1 MATFNKY
8 QKGVEALVEG
18 INAGSDVWKVAL
30 SNRTPVVA
38 SDTNLASAVEI
49 SAGNG
54 YTAGGNVAA
63 TVSSTETSGTYKLV
77 LTSPA
82 TWTAAGGS
90 IGPFEYAI
98 LYDAT
103 TDNLVGYWDYGSP
116 VTLSAGESFSVV
128 LDGTSGVFT
137 VA

>member
-1 MATFNKY
+1 MASFNKY

-38 SDTNLASAVEI
+38 SDTNLASAEEI
-49 SAGNG
+49 SATNG
-54 YTAGGNVAA
+54 YTAGGNTAA
-63 TVSSTETSGTYKLV
+63 TSSSTETSGTYKLV
-77 LTSPA
+77 LTSPDA
-82 TWTAAGGS
+82 WTATGGS
-90 IGPFEYAI
+90 MGPFQYAI
-98 LYDAT
+98 LYDST
-103 TDNLVGYWDYGSP
+103 TDNLIGYWDYGSA
-116 VTLSAGESFSVV
+116 VTLSVGETFTVV

>member
-1 MATFNKY
+1 MASFNKY

-18 INAGSDVWKVAL
+18 INAGSDTWKIAL

-38 SDTNLASAVEI
+38 TDSNLASAVEI

-54 YTAGGNVAA
+54 YTAGGNTAS
-63 TVSSTETSGTYKLV
+63 VSSSSQTGGTYKLV
-77 LTSPA
+77 LNSPS
-82 TWTAAGGS
+82 TWTATGGS

-103 TDNLVGYWDYGSP
+103 TDNLIGYWDYGSA
-116 VTLSAGESFSVV
+116 VTLSTGESFSVV

>member
-1 MATFNKY
+1 MASFNKY

-18 INAGSDVWKVAL
+18 INAGSDTWKIAL

-38 SDTNLASAVEI
+38 SDATLSDAVEI

-54 YTAGGNVAA
+54 YTAGGNAASVA
-63 TVSSTETSGTYKLV
+63 SSSQTGGTYKLV
-77 LTSPA
+77 LNSPS
-82 TWTAAGGS
+82 TWTATGGS

-103 TDNLVGYWDYGSP
+103 TDNLIGYWDYGSA
-116 VTLSAGESFSVV
+116 VTLSDGE
-128 LDGTSGVFT
+128 
-137 VA
+137 

>member
-1 MATFNKY
+1 MASFNKY

-38 SDTNLASAVEI
+38 SDTGLASAVEI

-54 YTAGGNVAA
+54 YTAGGNAA
-63 TVSSTETSGTYKLV
+63 TTSSSSQTSGTYKLV
-77 LTSPA
+77 LNSPS
-82 TWTAAGGS
+82 TWTATGGS
-90 IGPFEYAI
+90 IGPFQYAI
-98 LYDAT
+98 LYDST

-116 VTLSAGESFSVV
+116 VTLSTGEAFSVV

>member
-1 MATFNKY
+1 MASFNKY

-54 YTAGGNVAA
+54 YTAGGNTASTA
-63 TVSSTETSGTYKLV
+63 SSTETGGTYKLV
-77 LTSPA
+77 LNSPA
-82 TWTAAGGS
+82 TWTATGGS
-90 IGPFEYAI
+90 VGPFQYAI

-103 TDNLVGYWDYGSP
+103 TDNLIGYWDYGSS
-116 VTLSAGESFSVV
+116 VTLSAGESFAVS

>member
-1 MATFNKY
+1 MASFNKY
-8 QKGVEALVEG
+8 QNGVEALVEG

-38 SDTNLASAVEI
+38 SDTGLASAVEI

-54 YTAGGNVAA
+54 YTAGGNAA
-63 TVSSTETSGTYKLV
+63 TTSSSSQTSGTYKLV
-77 LTSPA
+77 LNSPSA
-82 TWTAAGGS
+82 WTATGGS
-90 IGPFEYAI
+90 IGPFQYAI
-98 LYDAT
+98 LYDST
-103 TDNLVGYWDYGSP
+103 TDNLIGYWDYGSP
-116 VTLSAGESFSVV
+116 VTLSTGESFSVI

>member
-18 INAGSDVWKVAL
+18 VNAGSDAWKVAL
-30 SNRTPVVA
+30 SNRTPVA
-38 SDTNLASAVEI
+38 ATDGTLASAVEI

-54 YTAGGNVAA
+54 YTAGGNAA
-63 TVSSTETSGTYKLV
+63 TTSSSTQTSGTYKLV
-77 LTSPA
+77 LNSPT
-82 TWTAAGGS
+82 TWTATGGS
-90 IGPFEYAI
+90 IGPFQYAI
-98 LYDAT
+98 LYDST
-103 TDNLVGYWDYGSP
+103 TDNLIGYWDYGSP
-116 VTLSAGESFSVV
+116 VTLSVGESFSVV

>member
-1 MATFNKY
+1 MAVFNKY

-30 SNRTPVVA
+30 SNRTPVPA
-38 SDTNLASAVEI
+38 TDDNLASAVDI

-54 YTAGGNVAA
+54 YSAGGNVAA
-63 TVSSTETSGTYKLV
+63 TVSSTQASGTYKLV
-77 LTSPA
+77 LTSPD
-82 TWTAAGGS
+82 TWTATGGS
-90 IGPFEYAI
+90 IGPFQYAI
-98 LYDAT
+98 LYDST

-116 VTLSAGESFSVV
+116 VTLSVGESFSVV

>member
-18 INAGSDVWKVAL
+18 INAGADVWKVAL

-82 TWTAAGGS
+82 TWTATGGS

-116 VTLSAGESFSVV
+116 VTLSTGESFSVV

>member
-38 SDTNLASAVEI
+38 TDTNLASAVEI

-54 YTAGGNVAA
+54 YTAGGNAA
-63 TVSSTETSGTYKLV
+63 TTSSSSQTSGTYKLV
-77 LTSPA
+77 LNSPT

-90 IGPFEYAI
+90 IGPFQYAI
-98 LYDAT
+98 LYDST
-103 TDNLVGYWDYGSP
+103 TDNLIGYWDYGSP
-116 VTLSAGESFSVV
+116 VTLSVGESFSVV

>member
-1 MATFNKY
+1 MASFNKY

-18 INAGSDVWKVAL
+18 INAGSDTWKIAL

-38 SDTNLASAVEI
+38 SDATLSDAVEI

-54 YTAGGNVAA
+54 YTAGGNTAS
-63 TVSSTETSGTYKLV
+63 VSSSSQTGGTYKLV
-77 LTSPA
+77 LNSPS
-82 TWTAAGGS
+82 TWTATGGS

-103 TDNLVGYWDYGSP
+103 TDNLIGYWDYGSA
-116 VTLSAGESFSVV
+116 VTLSTGESFSVV

>member
-1 MATFNKY
+1 MAAFNKY

-54 YTAGGNVAA
+54 YTAGGNTAA

-82 TWTAAGGS
+82 TWTASGGS
-90 IGPFEYAI
+90 IGPFQYAI
-98 LYDAT
+98 LYDST
-103 TDNLVGYWDYGSP
+103 TDNLIGYWDYGSA
-116 VTLSAGESFSVV
+116 VTLSDGESFSVV

>member
-1 MATFNKY
+1 MASFNKY

-18 INAGSDVWKVAL
+18 INAGSNVWMVAL

-38 SDTNLASAVEI
+38 SDATLADAVEI
-49 SAGNG
+49 SAVNG
-54 YTAGGNVAA
+54 YTAGGNTAS
-63 TVSSTETSGTYKLV
+63 TVSSSQTGGTYKLV
-77 LTSPA
+77 LSSPA
-82 TWTAAGGS
+82 TWTASGGS

-98 LYDAT
+98 LYDST
-103 TDNLVGYWDYGSP
+103 TDNLIGYWDYGSS
-116 VTLSAGESFSVV
+116 VTLSVGESFSVV

>member
-1 MATFNKY
+1 MASFNKY

-38 SDTNLASAVEI
+38 TDTDLASAVEI

-54 YTAGGNVAA
+54 YTAGGNEAA

-77 LTSPA
+77 LTSPD
-82 TWTAAGGS
+82 TWTASGGS
-90 IGPFEYAI
+90 IGPFQYAI
-98 LYDAT
+98 LYDST
-103 TDNLVGYWDYGSP
+103 TDNLIGYWDYGSS
-116 VTLSAGESFSVV
+116 VTLSDGEAFTVSLS
-128 LDGTSGVFT
+128 GTNGVFT

>member
-1 MATFNKY
+1 MASFNKY

-18 INAGSDVWKVAL
+18 INAGSDTWKIAL

-38 SDTNLASAVEI
+38 TDSNLASAVEI

-54 YTAGGNVAA
+54 YTAGGNTAS
-63 TVSSTETSGTYKLV
+63 VSSSSQTGGTYKLV
-77 LTSPA
+77 LNSPS
-82 TWTAAGGS
+82 TWTATGGS

-103 TDNLVGYWDYGSP
+103 TDNLIGYWDYGSA
-116 VTLSAGESFSVV
+116 VTLSDGESFSVV

>member
-1 MATFNKY
+1 MAAFNKY

-38 SDTNLASAVEI
+38 ADTDLASAVEI

-54 YTAGGNVAA
+54 YTAGGNEAA
-63 TVSSTETSGTYKLV
+63 TVSSTQSSGTYKLV
-77 LTSPA
+77 LTSPD
-82 TWTAAGGS
+82 TWTASGGS
-90 IGPFEYAI
+90 IGPFQYAI
-98 LYDAT
+98 LYDST
-103 TDNLVGYWDYGSP
+103 TDNLIGYWDYGSA
-116 VTLSAGESFSVV
+116 VTLSEGESFSVV

>member
-1 MATFNKY
+1 MASFNKY

-38 SDTNLASAVEI
+38 SDATLSDASEI

-54 YTAGGNVAA
+54 YTAGGNAA
-63 TVSSTETSGTYKLV
+63 TTASSTQTGGTYKLV
-77 LTSPA
+77 LNSPTA
-82 TWTAAGGS
+82 WTASGGS
-90 IGPFEYAI
+90 IGPFQYAI
-98 LYDAT
+98 LYDST
-103 TDNLVGYWDYGSP
+103 TNNLIGYWDYGSA
-116 VTLSAGESFSVV
+116 VTLASGESFTVV

-137 VA
+137 VS

>member
-1 MATFNKY
+1 MASFNKY

-18 INAGSDVWKVAL
+18 INAGSDTWKIAL

-38 SDTNLASAVEI
+38 SDTGLASAVEI

-54 YTAGGNVAA
+54 YTAGGNAA
-63 TVSSTETSGTYKLV
+63 TVSSSSQTGGTYKLV
-77 LTSPA
+77 LNSPS
-82 TWTAAGGS
+82 TWTATGGS

-103 TDNLVGYWDYGSP
+103 TDNLIGYWDYGSA
-116 VTLSAGESFSVV
+116 VTLSTGESFSVV

>member
-1 MATFNKY
+1 MASFNKY

-18 INAGSDVWKVAL
+18 INAGSDTWKIAL

-38 SDTNLASAVEI
+38 TDSNLASAVEI

-54 YTAGGNVAA
+54 YTAGGNTAS
-63 TVSSTETSGTYKLV
+63 VSSSSQTGGTYKLV
-77 LTSPA
+77 LNSPS
-82 TWTAAGGS
+82 TWTATGGS
-90 IGPFEYAI
+90 IGPFESAI

-103 TDNLVGYWDYGSP
+103 TDNLIGYWDYGSA
-116 VTLSAGESFSVV
+116 VTLSDGESFSVV

>member
-1 MATFNKY
+1 MAAFNKY

-77 LTSPA
+77 LTSPD
-82 TWTAAGGS
+82 TWTATGGS
-90 IGPFEYAI
+90 IGPFQYAI
-98 LYDAT
+98 LYDST
-103 TDNLVGYWDYGSP
+103 TDDLVGYWNYGSP
-116 VTLSAGESFSVV
+116 VTLSVGESFSVV

>member
-1 MATFNKY
+1 MAAFNKY

-18 INAGSDVWKVAL
+18 INAGSDAWKVAL

-38 SDTNLASAVEI
+38 TDSNLASAVEI
-49 SAGNG
+49 SAGFG
-54 YTAGGNVAA
+54 YTAGGNAA
-63 TVSSTETSGTYKLV
+63 STSSSSQTSGTYKLV

-82 TWTAAGGS
+82 TWTASGGS
-90 IGPFEYAI
+90 IGPFQYAI
-98 LYDAT
+98 LYDST
-103 TDNLVGYWDYGSP
+103 TDNLIGYWDYGSA
-116 VTLSAGESFSVV
+116 VTLSDGESFSVV

>member
-1 MATFNKY
+1 MASFNKY

-18 INAGSDVWKVAL
+18 INAGTDVWKVAL
-30 SNRTPVVA
+30 SNRTPVVGT
-38 SDTNLASAVEI
+38 DTNLASAVEI
-49 SAGNG
+49 AAGNG
-54 YTAGGNVAA
+54 YTAGGNVAT
-63 TVSSTETSGTYKLV
+63 TVSSTQSAGTYKLV

-90 IGPFEYAI
+90 IGPFQYAI

-116 VTLSAGESFSVV
+116 VTLSVGESFSVV

>member
-49 SAGNG
+49 SAGSG

-98 LYDAT
+98 LYDST

-116 VTLSAGESFSVV
+116 VTLSTGESFSVV

>member
-1 MATFNKY
+1 MASFNKY

-38 SDTNLASAVEI
+38 TDSGLASAVEI
-49 SAGNG
+49 AAGNG
-54 YTAGGNVAA
+54 YTAGGNVA
-63 TVSSTETSGTYKLV
+63 TTSSSTQTGGTYKLV

-82 TWTAAGGS
+82 TWTASTGS
-90 IGPFEYAI
+90 MGPFQYAI
-98 LYDAT
+98 LYDST
-103 TDNLVGYWDYGSP
+103 TDNLIGYWDYGSA
-116 VTLSAGESFSVV
+116 VTLGVGESFSVV

>member
-1 MATFNKY
+1 MASFNKY

-54 YTAGGNVAA
+54 YTAGGNTA
-63 TVSSTETSGTYKLV
+63 TTASSTETGGTYKLV
-77 LTSPA
+77 LNSPA
-82 TWTAAGGS
+82 TWTASGGS
-90 IGPFEYAI
+90 IGPFQYAI

-103 TDNLVGYWDYGSP
+103 TDNLVGYWSYGSA
-116 VTLSAGESFSVV
+116 VTLADGESFSVV